1 MHQLIRSLV
10 KDGPVVTDGA
20 WGTELQAMGLA
31 AGTSPE
37 AWNLTCPERVQEIA
51 AAYVAAGSRIILS
64 NTFGGNRY
72 IQQKYN
78 LADRIAEINRQGVAI
93 SRRAAQGT
101 GTLVFGSIGPSGR
114 KPAGTEKNAAD
125 LQAAFIEQARAL
137 AEAGADGLVIE
148 TMTGLE
154 EALIAIAAARK
165 TGLPVVVC
173 MTFVAG
179 GRADLAVTAKVA
191 AREFEAAGVDVVG
204 ANCGQ
209 GVEDCIRICQ
219 QMRTATGLPIWLKP
233 NAGLP
238 RFVDGKPIY
247 PIGPA
252 DFAAYL
258 PQLIGAGADFIGGC
272 CGAGPAHIRA
282 VQEAVDQIARQTRQ
296 GNLRVP

>member
-37 AWNLTCPERVQEIA
+37 SWNLSCPERVQKIA

-72 IQQKYN
+72 IQQKFN
-78 LADRIAEINRQGVAI
+78 LADRIVEINRQGVAI

-101 GTLVFGSIGPSGR
+101 GILVFGSIGPSGK
-114 KPAGTEKNAAD
+114 KPTETEENAAD
-125 LQAAFIEQARAL
+125 LQAAFLEQARAL

-148 TMTGLE
+148 TMTCLE
-154 EALIAIAAARK
+154 EALVAITAARQ
-165 TGLPVVVC
+165 TGLPVVAC

-179 GRADLAVTAKVA
+179 GRADMGVTAQVA
-191 AREFEAAGVDVVG
+191 AREFEAAGVDVIG
-204 ANCGQ
+204 TNCGQ
-209 GVEDCIRICQ
+209 GVEDCIRICR
-219 QMRTATGLPIWLKP
+219 QMRPATARPIWIKA

-238 RFVDGKPIY
+238 RFVAGKPVY
-247 PIGPA
+247 PIGPD
-252 DFAAYL
+252 DFAAYV
-258 PQLIGAGADFIGGC
+258 PQLIGAGANFIGGC

-282 VQEAVDQIARQTRQ
+282 VQGVLDPIARQRRQ
-296 GNLRVP
+296 GNPRVP